1 LSFQTKAPSLFVIRC
16 SRLTMKALALWT
28 QSFIAVLALSLP
40 LDAAPNTAPSFTL
53 PAGVN
58 NPAGE
63 HYLPGIF

>member
-1 LSFQTKAPSLFVIRC
+1 
-16 SRLTMKALALWT
+16 MKALALWT